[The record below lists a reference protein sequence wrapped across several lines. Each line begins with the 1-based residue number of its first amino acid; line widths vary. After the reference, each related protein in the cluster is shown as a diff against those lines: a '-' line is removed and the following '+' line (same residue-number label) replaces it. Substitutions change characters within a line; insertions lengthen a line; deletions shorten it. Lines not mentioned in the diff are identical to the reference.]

1 MKRPYITYY
10 QVNLKSETSSS
21 EISHDV
27 SQITDKA
34 EESEKVN
41 SGIVIEIEE
50 LKDSL
55 KSKYVL
61 NKLNIENDDEN
72 RDIQFAIDG
81 ASFDVAKEY
90 FPDDAQKLR
99 VKGTVFARMS
109 PDQKESLIG
118 SLYYSYYMLAYNFL
132 YMVTQYNIFMN

>member
-10 QVNLKSETSSS
+10 QVNLKSETCSS

-41 SGIVIEIEE
+41 SAIVIEIEE

-55 KSKYVL
+55 KNKYVV
-61 NKLNIENDDEN
+61 NKLNIENDDES

-81 ASFDVAKEY
+81 ASFDVVKEY
-90 FPDDAQKLR
+90 FPDDAEKLR

-109 PDQKESLIG
+109 PGQKESLIG
-118 SLYYSYYMLAYNFL
+118 SLH
-132 YMVTQYNIFMN
+132 